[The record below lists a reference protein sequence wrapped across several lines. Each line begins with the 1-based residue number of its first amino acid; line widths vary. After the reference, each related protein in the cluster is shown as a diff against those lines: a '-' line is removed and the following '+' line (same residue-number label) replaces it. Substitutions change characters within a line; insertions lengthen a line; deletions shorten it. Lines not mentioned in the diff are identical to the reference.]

1 MLIWRG
7 DRVVDRAGFEN
18 RCGGNPTAG
27 SNPAPSAMRYGVI
40 QTMLKDLLSK
50 EIKTKPDTIQ
60 FAKDRKY
67 EEAWIIKRYEKA
79 SSVEEIEQY
88 LEDNYETL
96 IVEYIW
102 NSDKCDSLF
111 VLTIFLDDTCK
122 IKDHCTFIKKC
133 LDFFYTYTSFLN
145 FIHKYDSEIIGNEF
159 LLTTEIEGVRLGV
172 FNYWLS
178 VGPIELW
185 NKGEKKDL
193 DSIILKIQSR
203 PEVERSRLNF
213 QGLLFTFNSSKNAN
227 GPFHGLK
234 TPCCSKDKDTWI
246 VDENKVR
253 YWVNRLIK

>member
-1 MLIWRG
+1 
-7 DRVVDRAGFEN
+7 
-18 RCGGNPTAG
+18 
-27 SNPAPSAMRYGVI
+27 
-40 QTMLKDLLSK
+40 MLKNLLSK

-67 EEAWIIKRYEKA
+67 EEAWIIKRYEQIP
-79 SSVEEIEQY
+79 SDLEIERY
-88 LEDNYETL
+88 IEDDYETL

-102 NSDKCDSLF
+102 NSDKYDSLF

-122 IKDHCTFIKKC
+122 IKNHFLFIRKC
-133 LDFFYTYTSFLN
+133 LEYFYSYEN
-145 FIHKYDSEIIGNEF
+145 FDAFVSQYDSEVIGREF
-159 LLTTEIEGVRLGV
+159 LLKTEIEGIRIGV
-172 FNYWLS
+172 FNHWLS

-203 PEVERSRLNF
+203 PEVERSQLNF